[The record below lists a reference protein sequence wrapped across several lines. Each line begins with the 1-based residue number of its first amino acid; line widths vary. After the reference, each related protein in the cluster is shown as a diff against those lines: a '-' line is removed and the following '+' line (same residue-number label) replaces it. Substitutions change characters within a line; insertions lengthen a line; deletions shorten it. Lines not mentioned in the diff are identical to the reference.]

1 MTSNDP
7 TPDALALI
15 QATLRDNSAQIIV
28 GKVYLGE
35 ISDLS
40 N

>member
-1 MTSNDP
+1 MTSSDP

-15 QATLRDNSAQIIV
+15 QAALRDNSAQIIV
-28 GKVYLGE
+28 GTVYPGE

-40 N
+40 S